1 MLHWLKI
8 YSTLS
13 KIGNLG
19 FKNLEFWR
27 IVYIWNNVPRLFLHI
42 TGLALLL
49 LLLPLN
55 AIVWSIMEKYQY
67 SQMLKKD
74 ERVRLITEILN
85 GIKVLKLYGW
95 EESFVDRINQIRDQ
109 EVYQLKIFQFLEA
122 TQFFAWTAAPLLVA
136 LASFATF
143 VLIDPINNIL
153 DSQTAFVSLTLF
165 NTMRGPLFLLP
176 FGIVSIIQGMVSIGR
191 IGNFLHMEEINPQ
204 NVSGAT
210 NFFYPKSANYTV
222 AN

>member
-1 MLHWLKI
+1 
-8 YSTLS
+8 
-13 KIGNLG
+13 
-19 FKNLEFWR
+19 
-27 IVYIWNNVPRLFLHI
+27 
-42 TGLALLL
+42 
-49 LLLPLN
+49 
-55 AIVWSIMEKYQY
+55 MEKYQY

-204 NVSGAT
+204 NVSAT
-210 NFFYPKSANYTV
+210 IFYPKKAICSA

>member
-1 MLHWLKI
+1 MTVCI
-8 YSTLS
+8 CST
-13 KIGNLG
+13 
-19 FKNLEFWR
+19 
-27 IVYIWNNVPRLFLHI
+27 VPRLFLHL

-95 EESFVDRINQIRDQ
+95 EESFVDRINQIRDT

-191 IGNFLHMEEINPQ
+191 IGNFLNMEEINPQ
-204 NVSGAT
+204 NVSAAT
-210 NFFYPKSANYTV
+210 NFVKLPWTLQIHFMTRVFYQEGHYQCCQLITLK
-222 AN
+222 

>member
-1 MLHWLKI
+1 MD
-8 YSTLS
+8 
-13 KIGNLG
+13 
-19 FKNLEFWR
+19 
-27 IVYIWNNVPRLFLHI
+27 VPRLCLHI
-42 TGLALLL
+42 AGLALLL

-191 IGNFLHMEEINPQ
+191 IGNFLYMEEINPQ

-210 NFFYPKSANYTV
+210 IFLF
-222 AN
+222 

>member
-1 MLHWLKI
+1 
-8 YSTLS
+8 
-13 KIGNLG
+13 
-19 FKNLEFWR
+19 
-27 IVYIWNNVPRLFLHI
+27 
-42 TGLALLL
+42 
-49 LLLPLN
+49 
-55 AIVWSIMEKYQY
+55 MEKYQY

-109 EVYQLKIFQFLEA
+109 EVYQLKMFQFLEA

-136 LASFATF
+136 LTSFATF
-143 VLIDPINNIL
+143 VLIDPVNNIL
-153 DSQTAFVSLTLF
+153 DSQVAFVSLTLF

-191 IGNFLHMEEINPQ
+191 ISHFLNMEEINPQ
-204 NVSGAT
+204 NVSQNKFCETAQ
-210 NFFYPKSANYTV
+210 
-222 AN
+222 